1 MGVPSQADLRSPSLY
16 EEMDFI
22 ANVYYTPSKDRH
34 KILDLPIVKT
44 LVWLKWQNIKLTFWA
59 ARFFQVITLILN
71 PYHFSVTVTVLG
83 SWILD
88 DLNTDTSKESAPAP

>member
-1 MGVPSQADLRSPSLY
+1 MGVPTQVDLRSPSLY

-59 ARFFQVITLILN
+59 ARFFQVSTLILLQSLSLLSDSN
-71 PYHFSVTVTVLG
+71 G
-83 SWILD
+83 IWILD
-88 DLNTDTSKESAPAP
+88 DLNTDASKESAP